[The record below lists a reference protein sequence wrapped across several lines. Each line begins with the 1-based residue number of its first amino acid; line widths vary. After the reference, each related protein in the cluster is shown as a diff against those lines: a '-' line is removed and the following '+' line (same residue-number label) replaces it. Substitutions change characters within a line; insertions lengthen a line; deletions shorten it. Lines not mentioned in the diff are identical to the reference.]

1 MKEYIND
8 ETLIEIV
15 MRDSTQSGGT
25 DFDVF
30 LNGRFID
37 GGIIVDVKNIPDVLN
52 FVGSMM
58 KNQSRY
64 QMRDKPMENKND

>member
-15 MRDSTQSGGT
+15 IRESTQTSGK
-25 DFDVF
+25 DFDVY
-30 LNGRFID
+30 LDGKFID

-52 FVGSMM
+52 FVSGMM

-64 QMRDKPMENKND
+64 QMRDKPIEAKK